1 MKILYLTSKPVFPI
15 VDGGCRA
22 MAEILE
28 CFMLNGWQVDQLS
41 ISTEKHPFRKE
52 AYPQRFSNVE
62 AVEVST
68 KLRPWPALKALITG
82 RNYNIQR
89 FDSEVFRRVL
99 SKKLAAHNYEL
110 IFLEGLFVT
119 PYLEMCLHSTPSTLV
134 VRPHNV
140 EHRIWEGIAQ
150 NTKGRL
156 KKWYLKKLAT
166 SLREYEINVL
176 KSADLLLCI
185 TDEDKD
191 SFRDL
196 GVSAPLVTVPFSLPD
211 KDLKNNY
218 ECRDFFFL
226 GSMNWEPNQETV
238 RALTERIFPAIK
250 KRLPEAILHLAGS
263 FMKETEIPADEGI
276 HFDGFVEDP
285 SVFFREKGIFLSP
298 VYSGSGVRIK
308 IMEAMSVG
316 TPVITTTLG
325 ATGITNDNETIIIAD
340 TDQQLIE
347 KAILLYEDRDLRE
360 KLGKNS
366 TAFIRENFS
375 RGAVSK
381 KLRNVLEA
389 KEA

>member
-1 MKILYLTSKPVFPI
+1 
-15 VDGGCRA
+15 
-22 MAEILE
+22 
-28 CFMLNGWQVDQLS
+28 
-41 ISTEKHPFRKE
+41 
-52 AYPQRFSNVE
+52 
-62 AVEVST
+62 
-68 KLRPWPALKALITG
+68 
-82 RNYNIQR
+82 
-89 FDSEVFRRVL
+89 
-99 SKKLAAHNYEL
+99 
-110 IFLEGLFVT
+110 
-119 PYLEMCLHSTPSTLV
+119 
-134 VRPHNV
+134 
-140 EHRIWEGIAQ
+140 
-150 NTKGRL
+150 
-156 KKWYLKKLAT
+156 
-166 SLREYEINVL
+166 
-176 KSADLLLCI
+176 
-185 TDEDKD
+185 
-191 SFRDL
+191 
-196 GVSAPLVTVPFSLPD
+196 
-211 KDLKNNY
+211 
-218 ECRDFFFL
+218 
-226 GSMNWEPNQETV
+226 
-238 RALTERIFPAIK
+238 
-250 KRLPEAILHLAGS
+250 
-263 FMKETEIPADEGI
+263 MKETEIPADEGI